1 MFLAG
6 VDISKTAYFIKAQS
20 VWQMVTK
27 LIPYDDV
34 TRFDGIDQIIR
45 ETVVSN
51 CEISRTAVFC
61 HFFSAIKEYS
71 GLVKYIPFYVFT
83 GALPDLVIKLEH
95 GRASNG

>member
-34 TRFDGIDQIIR
+34 NRFDGIL
-45 ETVVSN
+45 
-51 CEISRTAVFC
+51 
-61 HFFSAIKEYS
+61 Y
-71 GLVKYIPFYVFT
+71 LVRKILFPKNV
-83 GALPDLVIKLEH
+83 
-95 GRASNG
+95 

>member
-1 MFLAG
+1 MDDCVGCPQLMLLSPLHSLFLHKMS
-6 VDISKTAYFIKAQS
+6 IYLKRFSIK
-20 VWQMVTK
+20 K
-27 LIPYDDV
+27 H
-34 TRFDGIDQIIR
+34 IDQIIR

-71 GLVKYIPFYVFT
+71 GLIKYIPFSVFT

>member
-34 TRFDGIDQIIR
+34 TRFDGTYMAGAGANIR
-45 ETVVSN
+45 TKVEPEPKIN
-51 CEISRTAVFC
+51 NFG
-61 HFFSAIKEYS
+61 SATYVYVN
-71 GLVKYIPFYVFT
+71 VK
-83 GALPDLVIKLEH
+83 LP
-95 GRASNG
+95 

>member
-34 TRFDGIDQIIR
+34 TQFDGMYY
-45 ETVVSN
+45 N
-51 CEISRTAVFC
+51 ISDGNA
-61 HFFSAIKEYS
+61 HI
-71 GLVKYIPFYVFT
+71 
-83 GALPDLVIKLEH
+83 H
-95 GRASNG
+95 GR

>member
-34 TRFDGIDQIIR
+34 TQFDGIWLTLTNGR
-45 ETVVSN
+45 
-51 CEISRTAVFC
+51 R
-61 HFFSAIKEYS
+61 IK
-71 GLVKYIPFYVFT
+71 GV
-83 GALPDLVIKLEH
+83 
-95 GRASNG
+95 R